1 MARISI
7 DLPDSFP
14 FKTFILVRI
23 TDLNYGGHVGNDT
36 VLAFLHEARVRYLHS
51 IDYTEFDF
59 AQTGLI
65 MSEAA
70 VSFKKEMFYG
80 QVLLVSIAPANPGRA
95 GFDLIYKVES
105 ESPEKTELY
114 ATARTG
120 MVCFDYESRKVVAL
134 PEEARG
140 KLFEADGNR

>member
-7 DLPDSFP
+7 ELPETFP

-36 VLAFLHEARVRYLHS
+36 VLSFLHEARVRYMHS
-51 IDYTEFDF
+51 LDYTEFDF
-59 AQTGLI
+59 AGTGLI
-65 MSEAA
+65 MGDAA
-70 VSFKKEMFYG
+70 VSFRKEMFYG
-80 QVLLVSIAPANPGRA
+80 QVLLVSIAPANPTRA

-114 ATARTG
+114 ATAKTG
-120 MVCFDYESRKVVAL
+120 MVCFDYDSRKIVTL
-134 PEEARG
+134 PDEAKG
-140 KLFEADGNR
+140 KLFP

>member
-1 MARISI
+1 MARVVI
-7 DLPDSFP
+7 DLPETFP

-51 IDYTEFDF
+51 LDYTEFDF
-59 AQTGLI
+59 GGTGLI
-65 MSEAA
+65 MSDAA
-70 VSFKKEMFYG
+70 VSFKREMFYG
-80 QVLLVSIAPANPGRA
+80 QVLLVSIAPGNLSRA
-95 GFDLIYKVES
+95 GFDLVYKVES

-114 ATARTG
+114 ATAKTG
-120 MVCFDYESRKVVAL
+120 MVCFDYENKKVVAV

-140 KLFEADGNR
+140 RLFA